1 MGESLNNYFF
11 STPNYIKDTEK
22 DYIVLSFSR
31 KDFSPYLPINM
42 LNFYLDKFYSLK
54 NKILIELYFY
64 CLDIN
69 LSTGEKVILSL
80 NQATMNSF
88 TYQSKIFY
96 YDTEDI
102 FYYTYEKEGL
112 HIVWIENT
120 ETILN
125 KVRLIKNK
133 DFKGIFIR
141 DVPLALEGNWEALYK
156 MKKD

>member
-1 MGESLNNYFF
+1 
-11 STPNYIKDTEK
+11 
-22 DYIVLSFSR
+22 
-31 KDFSPYLPINM
+31 M